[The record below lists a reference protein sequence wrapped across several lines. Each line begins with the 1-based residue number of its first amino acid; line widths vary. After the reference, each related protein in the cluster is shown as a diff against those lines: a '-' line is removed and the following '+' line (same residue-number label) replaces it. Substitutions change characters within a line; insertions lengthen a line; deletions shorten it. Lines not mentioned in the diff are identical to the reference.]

1 MVEVRTSEAFGKAQP
16 ARSWRQWSRILDSWI
31 EEIEFERLSLLAKV
45 AKKLVVNPL
54 ANRLPVSWWKDWLGE
69 GSSDLA
75 QANWDNPGGWR
86 SMVISY
92 KGKPEKLWDRLL
104 INGGAIPMALRNR
117 RKLAGRLIAG
127 LIDNSDQE
135 PVHVLC
141 LGAGPGMITAD
152 ALAMAKRSADATL
165 VDISSDAFEFGRQ
178 HAAEMNLRDRMTFI
192 EGDVRDVAPQIDKRV
207 SIVKTIGIF
216 EYISDEE
223 IVNIAQALRR
233 VMPVGSTIVFNS
245 ISLRHGTDPFFR
257 RVFGLHMNHRSPEQ
271 IQGLLAP
278 AGFER
283 FEVFPEPLGVYSVV
297 VGHMGRKSLHTDPA
311 GQVSQIAMPDISVPW
326 GDEEMDISIPADWK
340 LLPPAEVNAQ
350 AAPADWR
357 ERIAGALAAPLAGAS
372 LSERLGALGKG
383 RVCLVVEDLTRH
395 SPLADIL
402 EVVMAEIRR
411 ANIPDSQVDIVM
423 AGGMHP
429 HISDAE
435 ARDKLGPA
443 VDDIPWRMNPWDDR
457 AKYVEVGQV
466 GAVRAMID
474 RDVIAADLRILISS
488 VSPHL
493 QAGFGGGYK
502 MFFPG
507 CGELAS
513 IRGLHRTGIRRRGQ
527 GQLVGVHANS
537 MRAVIDRVG
546 MLIDARHGET
556 FSLQYLLDGDDL
568 PVCPTAGEP
577 LAVHRRLARTCGE
590 VCGFDQQDQ
599 ADILIA
605 NAHPRDHDLWQCFK
619 CIPNTCW
626 AARPGG
632 VVICLARCPSGLN
645 EMKSM
650 SWPLSPAAT
659 RRLVRAIGPATISSI
674 MDPLVRRLAGDSQWF
689 LLLATQI
696 LARNHLLMVSPKL
709 VADGLQFPGIGLYAT
724 VDQALAEAG
733 RLLGGGPQRVTV
745 CPDGGASFPRTHG

>member
-1 MVEVRTSEAFGKAQP
+1 M
-16 ARSWRQWSRILDSWI
+16 
-31 EEIEFERLSLLAKV
+31 LAKV

-54 ANRLPVSWWKDWLGE
+54 ANHLPASWWKDWLGD
-69 GSSDLA
+69 GSSELA

-127 LIDNSDQE
+127 LIDQSDQE
-135 PVHVLC
+135 PVHLLC

-165 VDISSDAFEFGRQ
+165 VDLSSDAFDFGRQ
-178 HAAEMNLRDRMTFI
+178 HADEMGLRDRMTFI
-192 EGDVRDVAPQIDKRV
+192 QGDVRDVASRIDKRV
-207 SIVKTIGIF
+207 SIVKMIGIF

-223 IVNIAQALRR
+223 IGKIAQALRR

-245 ISLRHGTDPFFR
+245 ISLRHGTDRFFR
-257 RVFGLHMNHRSPEQ
+257 RVFGLHMIHRSPEQ

-283 FEVFPEPLGVYSVV
+283 FEVFPEPLGVYNVV
-297 VGHMGRKSLHTDPA
+297 VGHMGRKSLHADHV
-311 GQVSQIAMPDISVPW
+311 GQAAMPDISVPW
-326 GDEEMDISIPADWK
+326 GDEEMDISIPAGWK
-340 LLPPAEVNAQ
+340 LLPLAEPKAQ
-350 AAPADWR
+350 TAPADWR
-357 ERIAGALAAPLAGAS
+357 QRLAGALDKPLSGPS

-402 EVVMAEIRR
+402 EIVMAEIHQ
-411 ANIPDSQVDIVM
+411 AGIADSQVDIVM

-435 ARDKLGPA
+435 ARAKLGQA
-443 VDDIPWRMNPWDDR
+443 TADIPWRMNPWDDR
-457 AKYVEVGQV
+457 SKYVEVGQV
-466 GAVRAMID
+466 GTVRALID
-474 RDVIAADLRILISS
+474 RDVVAADLRILISS

-513 IRGLHRTGIRRRGQ
+513 IRALHRTGIRRSGQ
-527 GQLVGVHANS
+527 GQLVGVQANP

-546 MLIDARHGET
+546 RLIDARHGET
-556 FSLQYLLDGDDL
+556 FSVQYLLDGDDL

-577 LAVHRRLARTCGE
+577 LAVHRQLARTCGE
-590 VCGFDQQDQ
+590 VCGFDQQAQ
-599 ADILIA
+599 ADILIT

-650 SWPLSPAAT
+650 PWPLSATAT
-659 RRLVRAIGPATISSI
+659 RRLVRAMGAGTISSI

-696 LARNHLLMVSPKL
+696 LARNPLLMVSPKL
-709 VADGLQFPGIGLYAT
+709 AADGVRFPGIGLYAT

-733 RLLGGGPQRVTV
+733 RLLGGGPQRVAV
-745 CPDGGASFPRTHG
+745 CPAGGASFPRTHD